1 MKKTLLALALV
12 LCLLSTGALAEAVR
26 SLPEDETITIS
37 ILEGV
42 NSNKENNAVERA
54 VQERLNIQL
63 EYTYVPSSGF
73 NEKLNTVLASG
84 ELPDIICFLWKPVV
98 PAAWVEQ
105 EAVLRLDDPENN
117 LLEKYGQ
124 NITRFF
130 TEENMPYQYDYDGG
144 IYSVK
149 MYNAFPYQDSLMIRY
164 DWLEALNLEAP
175 ETLDEFV
182 EVMRRFK
189 QDDPNGNGMA
199 DEIPFMTL
207 GNLGPFYDAFGI
219 LNTVGYY
226 TLYEGELI
234 PKYEHPEFKNCVDLL
249 RQLYAEGLIDPE
261 YTVRD
266 IPSRDELVSTD
277 KVGIVLATG
286 NESTKLTKSLRA
298 NGFESAI
305 LGQIDPILGVGGQH
319 IPGRFPFSTS
329 MAISS
334 TAEDPEACMMFI
346 DYLFSDEGIELTN
359 FGIEGVHFERV
370 DGEPRL
376 LEPYCISWEEARGE
390 GIAKGTWAQVWT
402 EENFLQITFQGK
414 TLEEL
419 DEVDALAYHA
429 YVDNEE
435 FTYSALPNS
444 LTDTETNRTL
454 GVDIWTPMND
464 EINNYI
470 MGTVEWDSV
479 ESLLAELKEYGMDQ
493 ITAEVNE
500 GYDKVS

>member
-1 MKKTLLALALV
+1 M
-12 LCLLSTGALAEAVR
+12 
-26 SLPEDETITIS
+26 
-37 ILEGV
+37 
-42 NSNKENNAVERA
+42 
-54 VQERLNIQL
+54 
-63 EYTYVPSSGF
+63 
-73 NEKLNTVLASG
+73 
-84 ELPDIICFLWKPVV
+84 
-98 PAAWVEQ
+98 
-105 EAVLRLDDPENN
+105 
-117 LLEKYGQ
+117 
-124 NITRFF
+124 
-130 TEENMPYQYDYDGG
+130 
-144 IYSVK
+144 
-149 MYNAFPYQDSLMIRY
+149 
-164 DWLEALNLEAP
+164 
-175 ETLDEFV
+175 
-182 EVMRRFK
+182 
-189 QDDPNGNGMA
+189 
-199 DEIPFMTL
+199 
-207 GNLGPFYDAFGI
+207 
-219 LNTVGYY
+219 
-226 TLYEGELI
+226 
-234 PKYEHPEFKNCVDLL
+234 
-249 RQLYAEGLIDPE
+249 
-261 YTVRD
+261 
-266 IPSRDELVSTD
+266 
-277 KVGIVLATG
+277 
-286 NESTKLTKSLRA
+286 
-298 NGFESAI
+298 
-305 LGQIDPILGVGGQH
+305 
-319 IPGRFPFSTS
+319 GRMDSTS

-376 LEPYCISWEEARGE
+376 LEPYCLSWEAARGE

-402 EENFLQITFQGK
+402 EENFQITFQGK

-500 GYDKVS
+500 AYDKVS